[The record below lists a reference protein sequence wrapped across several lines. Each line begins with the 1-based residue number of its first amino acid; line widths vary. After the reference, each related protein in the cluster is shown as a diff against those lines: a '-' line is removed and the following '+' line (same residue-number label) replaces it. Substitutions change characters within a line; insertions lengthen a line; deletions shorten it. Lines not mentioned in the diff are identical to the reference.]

1 MSINSKRII
10 VGSLLCFLICINF
23 ISGTSV
29 VTSAT
34 ENPIIVLFDES
45 HGQFLNQSLYSQAL
59 ADLEDLGMRIVFNN
73 EILDENSFE
82 GVDVFISTNPE
93 DTFGFNER
101 IHIWDFLLE
110 GKGMLLLANPLIEEN
125 DSLNGRGD
133 YLNDIL
139 QDGEIELGTLA
150 RFWTETDP
158 LITEPLN
165 DIVKND
171 VYNAGIPEYLQLEI
185 NDSENE
191 IFTDYQN
198 VSSIITTSCSIKSSV
213 LNLIVA
219 STEAIAETPMKE
231 PHLYSTDIALLASAA
246 RTNDFDARIILG
258 GSSIMFSDIYDPIL
272 HSTWYESADNAK
284 LWSNIISWLAEA
296 SQEISPPPTLSQLFL
311 PLMIGT
317 STIAIVLILGGIF
330 LFSIGSGRKTKVV
343 KTIDVKIQKTKKM
356 KSDSDT
362 LDQKPSVVKTTKR
375 DRRLNQIKKD
385 KKTGKRR

>member
-1 MSINSKRII
+1 
-10 VGSLLCFLICINF
+10 
-23 ISGTSV
+23 
-29 VTSAT
+29 
-34 ENPIIVLFDES
+34 
-45 HGQFLNQSLYSQAL
+45 
-59 ADLEDLGMRIVFNN
+59 
-73 EILDENSFE
+73 
-82 GVDVFISTNPE
+82 
-93 DTFGFNER
+93 
-101 IHIWDFLLE
+101 
-110 GKGMLLLANPLIEEN
+110 
-125 DSLNGRGD
+125 
-133 YLNDIL
+133 
-139 QDGEIELGTLA
+139 
-150 RFWTETDP
+150 
-158 LITEPLN
+158 
-165 DIVKND
+165 
-171 VYNAGIPEYLQLEI
+171 
-185 NDSENE
+185 
-191 IFTDYQN
+191 
-198 VSSIITTSCSIKSSV
+198 
-213 LNLIVA
+213 
-219 STEAIAETPMKE
+219 TEAIAETPMKE
-231 PHLYSTDIALLASAA
+231 PHLYSTDIALLASAV
-246 RTNDFDARIILG
+246 RINDFDARIILG